1 MIWLVLGL
9 LVFLLPHSVR
19 ALAPARRE
27 AWIAQ
32 WGLNGWKLRYTVVS
46 LIGLALVIW
55 GYGQARTSGIFIWV
69 PPMGLKHA
77 NSLFTLVAMLLLAA
91 SIVPKNHIT
100 AAVRHPLTLT
110 VKVWAFGH
118 LLAVGSLAG
127 VVLFGSFLVWS
138 ILVFKSARQR
148 DQATGANP
156 PAGRWP
162 NTLITMALGL
172 GLWALVAFWAHKA
185 LIGVRLFG

>member
-1 MIWLVLGL
+1 MIWLALGL

-19 ALAPARRE
+19 ALAPTRRE

-55 GYGQARTSGIFIWV
+55 GYGQARTSGVFIWV

-77 NSLFTLVAMLLLAA
+77 NSLFTLAAMLLLAA

-100 AAVRHPLTLT
+100 AAVRHPLTLA

-138 ILVFKSARQR
+138 VLVFKSARQR
-148 DQATGANP
+148 DRKSGAV
-156 PAGRWP
+156 PAPGRWP
-162 NTLITMALGL
+162 NTLATLVLGL
-172 GLWALVAFWAHKA
+172 ALWALFAFWAHGA
-185 LIGVRLFG
+185 LIGVRPFG